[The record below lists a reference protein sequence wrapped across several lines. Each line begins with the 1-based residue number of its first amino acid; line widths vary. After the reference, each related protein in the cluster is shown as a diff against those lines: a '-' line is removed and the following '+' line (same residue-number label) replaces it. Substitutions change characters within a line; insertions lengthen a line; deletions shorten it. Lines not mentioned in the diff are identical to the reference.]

1 MMGMMQ
7 EVDIL
12 GRYVTLDE
20 VRQIAEDSREDI
32 WALAK
37 KYGREPKI
45 FMHWSASSYTS
56 VHDSYHIN
64 ITGDGRIY
72 ISTDDF
78 ADVLSHTYMR
88 NSGAVGI
95 TLCCAYGAS
104 PSIGLGD
111 YPPTE
116 KQIEMMAQV
125 VAVVA
130 KALWLT
136 IDINHVMTHSE
147 AADCVDGEYPHEPYG
162 YFNGCD
168 KWDLIYLGTE
178 ESPCIPDNY
187 DDPRNGGN
195 VLRGK
200 SNYYSNQL

>member
-1 MMGMMQ
+1 MTQ

-37 KYGREPKI
+37 KYNREPAI
-45 FMHWSASSYTS
+45 FLHWSAGRY
-56 VHDSYHIN
+56 DQKFEDYHIN
-64 ITGDGRIY
+64 IDGEGRCW

-78 ADVLSHTYMR
+78 SDVLSHTYMR
-88 NSGAVGI
+88 NSGAVAI
-95 TLCCAYGAS
+95 TMCCAYQATTND
-104 PSIGLGD
+104 LGE
-111 YPPTE
+111 YPPTVA
-116 KQIEMMAQV
+116 QIETMAQV
-125 VAVVA
+125 IAVVA

-136 IDINHVMTHSE
+136 IDKYHVMTHSE
-147 AADCVDGEYPHEPYG
+147 AADNYDGLNVHEDYG
-162 YFNGCD
+162 AFSTCER
-168 KWDLIYLGTE
+168 WDNLFLGTP
-178 ESPCIPDNY
+178 ESPCFPDSY

-200 SNYYSNQL
+200 AVYYSNQL

>member
-1 MMGMMQ
+1 MTE

-37 KYGREPKI
+37 NYNREPAI
-45 FMHWSASSYTS
+45 FLHWSASRY
-56 VHDSYHIN
+56 DQKFEDYHIN
-64 ITGDGRIY
+64 IDGEGRCWV
-72 ISTDDF
+72 STDDF
-78 ADVLSHTYMR
+78 SEVLAHTWKR
-88 NSGAVGI
+88 NTGSVGI
-95 TLCCAYGAS
+95 SLCCAYNATTND
-104 PSIGLGD
+104 LGE

-136 IDINHVMTHSE
+136 IDKYHVMTHSE
-147 AADCVDGEYPHEPYG
+147 AADNYDGLNVHEDYG
-162 YFNGCD
+162 AFSTAER
-168 KWDLIYLGTE
+168 WDNLFLGTA
-178 ESPCIPDNY
+178 ESPSMPSSY
-187 DDPRNGGN
+187 DDPTNGGN

-200 SNYYSNQL
+200 SNWYSNQL

>member
-1 MMGMMQ
+1 MQ
-7 EVDIL
+7 GVDIL

-20 VRQIAEDSREDI
+20 VKQIAEDSREDI

-37 KYGREPKI
+37 KYGREPKLYL
-45 FMHWSASSYTS
+45 HWTAGSHSS
-56 VHDSYHIN
+56 VFDDYHICIN
-64 ITGDGRIY
+64 GEGQIY

-95 TLCCAYGAS
+95 AICCAYGAS
-104 PSIGLGD
+104 PTTSLWD

-116 KQIEMMAQV
+116 KQIEVMAQV

-136 IDINHVMTHSE
+136 INNTYVLTHSE
-147 AADCVDGEYPHEPYG
+147 AADNIDGLQTHEPYG

-168 KWDLIYLGTE
+168 KWDNLFLCTP
-178 ESPCIPDNY
+178 ESPSAPDSY

-200 SNYYSNQL
+200 ANHYSNLMKD

>member
-1 MMGMMQ
+1 MQ

-20 VRQIAEDSREDI
+20 VRQIAEDSKDDI

-37 KYGREPKI
+37 RNGREPKI
-45 FMHWSASSYTS
+45 YLHWTAGSHTS
-56 VHDSYHIN
+56 VFDDYHIN
-64 ITGDGRIY
+64 ITGDGQIY

-104 PSIGLGD
+104 LNKSLWD

-116 KQIEMMAQV
+116 KQIEVMAQV

-136 IDINHVMTHSE
+136 IDMNHVMTHSE
-147 AADCVDGEYPHEPYG
+147 AADNIDGLHTHEPYG
-162 YFNGCD
+162 AFSTFE
-168 KWDLIYLGTE
+168 KWDLLYLCTP
-178 ESPCIPDNY
+178 ESPCSPDSY
-187 DDPRNGGN
+187 DDPKNGGN

-200 SNYYSNQL
+200 AVYYSNQL

>member
-1 MMGMMQ
+1 MQ

-20 VRQIAEDSREDI
+20 VRQIAEDSKDDI

-37 KYGREPKI
+37 RNGREPKI
-45 FMHWSASSYTS
+45 YLHWTAGSHSS
-56 VHDSYHIN
+56 VFDDYHICIN
-64 ITGDGRIY
+64 GEGQIY

-95 TLCCAYGAS
+95 AICCAYGAS
-104 PSIGLGD
+104 PTTSLWD

-116 KQIEMMAQV
+116 KQIEVMAQV

-136 IDINHVMTHSE
+136 IDKYHVLTHSE
-147 AADCVDGEYPHEPYG
+147 AADNYDEEYPHEPYG

-168 KWDLIYLGTE
+168 KWDLLFLCTP
-178 ESPCIPDNY
+178 ESPSAPDSY
-187 DDPRNGGN
+187 EDPANGGN

-200 SNYYSNQL
+200 AAYYSDKL

>member
-1 MMGMMQ
+1 MTQ

-37 KYGREPKI
+37 KYGREPRI
-45 FMHWSASSYTS
+45 YLHWTASSPTA
-56 VHDSYHIN
+56 VFDDYHIN
-64 ITGDGRIY
+64 ITGDGQIY

-88 NSGAVGI
+88 NSGAVAI
-95 TLCCAYGAS
+95 SLCCAYGAS
-104 PSIGLGD
+104 PSEGLGD

-116 KQIEMMAQV
+116 KQIEVAAQV
-125 VAVVA
+125 TAVVA

-136 IDINHVMTHSE
+136 INNTYVLTHTE
-147 AADCVDGEYPHEPYG
+147 AADNIDGWTTHEPYG
-162 YFNGCD
+162 YFNGCN
-168 KWDLIYLGTE
+168 KWDLLYLGTE
-178 ESPCIPDNY
+178 ESPCIPDSY

-200 SNYYSNQL
+200 SNWYSNQL